1 MKDYYKI
8 LGVSRNSSEEEIKKA
23 YRELAKKY
31 HPDLNK
37 DDPKAEEKFKE
48 INEAFEFLTKNK
60 RNNHSFFK
68 NVYDSSDFKNNIN
81 FEDIFELDLFS
92 EIFSTLSDDPYNTFF
107 GFRRSH
113 PDLNLIIRK
122 DVTLRD
128 IFFGKELKI
137 SMKRDNFHL
146 PLKFIE
152 TISLKLPLDSYI
164 NKKIIIP
171 GKGYRRGRNFGDLII
186 ILNIVDTHGFE
197 ISGSD
202 LYYTLCVENLSSILG
217 KKIQIECIEG
227 SKVEVKIP
235 ENFKENMI
243 LRIKKKGLWYKSN
256 KRKYSRDLTNPED
269 FERGDMYVRIIEKN
283 QG

>member
-60 RNNHSFFK
+60 RNNRAFFE
-68 NVYDSSDFKNNIN
+68 NDHNLNDFKNNIN
-81 FEDIFELDLFS
+81 FEDIFDLDLFS
-92 EIFSTLSDDPYNTFF
+92 EIFSTISNDPNNTFF
-107 GFRRSH
+107 GFRRKH
-113 PDLNLIIRK
+113 PGLNLIIRK

-137 SMKRDNFHL
+137 SMKRDNHHS

-152 TISLKLPLDSYI
+152 TISMKLPLDSYI

-171 GKGYRRGRNFGDLII
+171 GKGYRRGQNFGDLVI
-186 ILNIVDTHGFE
+186 ILNITDTHGFE

-202 LYYTLCVENLSSILG
+202 LYYTHYVENLSSILG

-235 ENFKENMI
+235 ENFRENMI
-243 LRIKKKGLWYKSN
+243 LKIKKKGLWYKSN
-256 KRKYSRDLTNPED
+256 KVKYGRDLTNPED

-283 QG
+283 KK